1 MGRALEG
8 RLSGLDVQIPIKLVA
23 KHRLAIMGVARGTI
37 EQLKNLV
44 CLIADGQIE
53 APDYR
58 VYPVNQASQVSPIH
72 TIPTHTANL

>member
-1 MGRALEG
+1 VLFVGG
-8 RLSGLDVQIPIKLVA
+8 LSGLDVQIPIKLVA

-44 CLIADGQIE
+44 SLIADGQIE

-58 VYPVNQASQVSPIH
+58 VYPVNQASQVRLAPIQYPPSH
-72 TIPTHTANL
+72 Y